1 MNPLLDAALK
11 YREKGF
17 SVIPCSNDKKPLVP
31 WLPYQQKC
39 ATDEEVR
46 QWWAKY
52 PDANVGIITGK
63 ISGITVID
71 FDSQEAIDYFLTNF
85 KGTTPCVDT
94 PRGMHAYFQ
103 YEEGTRN
110 TVKVNG
116 LDIDVRSDGGYVI
129 APPSINA
136 DGKPY
141 RWLQEDF

>member
-1 MNPLLDAALK
+1 MNSLLEAALK
-11 YREKGF
+11 YQVKGL
-17 SVIPCSNDKKPLVP
+17 SVIPCAKDKKPLIS
-31 WLPYQQKC
+31 WLPYQTNRASVAQIQ
-39 ATDEEVR
+39 E
-46 QWWAKY
+46 WWDKY
-52 PDANVGIITGK
+52 PGANVGIITGK

-71 FDSQEAIDYFLTNF
+71 LDSQEAIDYFLANF

-129 APPSINA
+129 APPSVNA
-136 DGKPY
+136 EGKLY